1 VSLRNIP
8 ILREVVVLPGG
19 SYFTGLDNMFIRN
32 GDMMILYA
40 GDDIELGE
48 LVEHREVFE
57 EFRIILIV
65 GEDEYRNDGRCH
77 LLNPRY
83 IASIHT
89 DFAELN
95 AVMEKM
101 IGKSVSY

>member
-1 VSLRNIP
+1 
-8 ILREVVVLPGG
+8 
-19 SYFTGLDNMFIRN
+19 MFIRN

-40 GDDIELGE
+40 GDDAELGE

-65 GEDEYRNDGRCH
+65 GEDESRNDSRCH
-77 LLNPRY
+77 LLKPRY
-83 IASIHT
+83 IASIDT
-89 DFAELN
+89 DVSEMN

-101 IGKSVSY
+101 IGKTKITETDESCWRN